1 MAEEKSSYVNTGNVS
16 GTGIAIGQDVQATV
30 TINQQTQKELLDL
43 IKQLQQQIQ
52 DAQLP
57 EGAKTV
63 LLEKALP
70 EMTQAVQSEDPK
82 SGFQR
87 GLERVDEQLQ
97 GAGAVAEHASG
108 IVDTVAKIAKTI
120 GIPLL
125 HAAPYIAA
133 LI

>member
-30 TINQQTQKELLDL
+30 TINQQTQQELLDL

-52 DAQLP
+52 DGQLP
-57 EGAKTV
+57 EGAKAV
-63 LLEKALP
+63 LLEKAVP

-82 SGFQR
+82 TGFQR